1 MANALSIL
9 LLEPCCV
16 TFVSVFVF
24 KKELKFLKSK
34 MLKVHKTVC
43 FDSGYLSREGVDQR
57 TSQGSSTDTDTDN
70 EVLGTSSI
78 NFKFMPEI

>member
-1 MANALSIL
+1 MAKALSIL
-9 LLEPCCV
+9 LLELCCV

-43 FDSGYLSREGVDQR
+43 FDSGYLTRGGVD
-57 TSQGSSTDTDTDN
+57 
-70 EVLGTSSI
+70 
-78 NFKFMPEI
+78 